1 MDPLRYAVIL
11 NATSGGLI
19 GRDAAATGAHVVAR
33 FAQAGVTAT
42 VEIAEGPEIGRAIAR
57 ARDGQPRPDAVVVGG
72 GDGTIAHA
80 AALLAS
86 NGPPLGIVP
95 LGTLNL
101 LARDLHIPTT
111 LDDAI
116 RVLAGAKPRPI
127 DLGDANGM
135 PFCCMATLGLV
146 PMLGRVRERQR
157 GAGPFV
163 AWPRLAGASLRAFY
177 WDPKLALTL
186 DAGTGARAYRTRAMG
201 ISVGAF
207 QPGRFM
213 QRASLDQGH
222 LVAYAVRHRS
232 RWALLRFILDLATG
246 RWHEDPELDIVPGTQ
261 LTVQSPRKRLA
272 VMFDGELV
280 RMHTPLV
287 FRVRPRALTVLAP

>member
-1 MDPLRYAVIL
+1 M
-11 NATSGGLI
+11 I
-19 GRDAAATGAHVVAR
+19 GRDAAATGAQIVTQFAKSGVA
-33 FAQAGVTAT
+33 AT

-57 ARDGQPRPDAVVVGG
+57 ARDAKPRLDAVIVGG

-80 AALLAS
+80 AALLAL

-101 LARDLHIPTT
+101 LARDLRIPTT
-111 LDDAI
+111 LEDAI
-116 RVLAGAKPRPI
+116 RVLAGAKPRAI

-146 PMLGRVRERQR
+146 PMLGRVREKQR
-157 GAGPFV
+157 GRRPLV
-163 AWPRLAGASLRAFY
+163 AWPRLARAWLRAFY

-186 DAGTGARAYRTRAMG
+186 DSGEGARAFRTRAMG

-207 QPGRFM
+207 RPGRFM

-232 RWALLRFILDLATG
+232 RWALLRFIFGLVAG
-246 RWHEDPELDIVPGTQ
+246 HWHKDPELDIVPGTQ
-261 LTVQSPRKRLA
+261 LTVQSRRKRLA